1 MRTYLNFNKLFASVI
16 ISLTTVLLVGC
27 VDKLEEETGNI
38 ISLIV
43 EINKKGFSF
52 SNKDI
57 SLEIKWSNIKKI
69 GEDVILVNN

>member
-38 ISLIV
+38 VVNKGTMPSLIA
-43 EINKKGFSF
+43 GFT
-52 SNKDI
+52 
-57 SLEIKWSNIKKI
+57 I
-69 GEDVILVNN
+69 GL